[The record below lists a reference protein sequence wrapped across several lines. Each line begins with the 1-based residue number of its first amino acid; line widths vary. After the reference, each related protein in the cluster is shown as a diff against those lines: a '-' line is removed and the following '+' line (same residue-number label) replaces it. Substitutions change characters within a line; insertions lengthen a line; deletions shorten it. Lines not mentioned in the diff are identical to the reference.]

1 MSAGYPG
8 KLNRIERLLRTLT
21 IVRAGEGRCVLLFSA
36 HVFLM
41 MAAYYLIKALRE
53 SFLLS
58 ESGAEL
64 RSYAVAANGLI
75 LMLLIPLYSAL
86 RRVVDNAPLVVTVM
100 AFFAGNLL
108 LFLLAYPLHAAWFG
122 TAFFIW
128 VGVFGLVVSA
138 QFWALAAS
146 AFNTKSGQRLF
157 PVIMLGASLGALT
170 GAEVTDLLID
180 RFGAA
185 PLLALGGVVLA
196 VSAAIVFP
204 AMRAIPPASA
214 STIDSTGLRHTT
226 SIAGG
231 FRVVFSDRYL
241 MLVALFVVLLNCI
254 VSTGDFLLASLVQ
267 QRANALG
274 AVATLAR
281 EAYIGSFYARYH
293 FWVTLIGVLLQMFV
307 VSRVYRAIG
316 VRGALLVLPVIALFV
331 YGGIAFVPIFSV
343 VWLAKVLEASTNF
356 SLMTTTQQALYLPTS
371 PLAKYDGK
379 MTIDTFFWRFGDVVQ
394 AGLVYVGLRVF
405 DFTTT
410 QFALLNTLLTAA
422 WVVLAFAIGLR
433 YVSLVRTEVANTA
446 PVRVHELANVP
457 WRSGQVLAHELD
469 ADAFYDADPGDVLR
483 FAACQEDGSPLPE
496 WLNFDEQC
504 GSFSGIPPD
513 HAPEQLVIEVTAIDF
528 DGARASGSVVLFRS
542 NDVRS

>member
-1 MSAGYPG
+1 MTAGYPG
-8 KLNRIERLLRTLT
+8 KLNRVERLLRMLT
-21 IVRAGEGRCVLLFSA
+21 VVRAGEGRCVLLFAA

-58 ESGAEL
+58 ESGAEV

-100 AFFAGNLL
+100 VFFAGNLL

-122 TAFFIW
+122 TAFFVW

-138 QFWALAAS
+138 QFWAFAAS

-185 PLLALGGVVLA
+185 PLLALGGIVLA
-196 VSAAIVFP
+196 ASAAIVFP

-214 STIDSTGLRHTT
+214 STIDSIGVRTT
-226 SIAGG
+226 RSIAGG

-254 VSTGDFLLASLVQ
+254 VSTGDFLMASLVR
-267 QRANALG
+267 QRADALG
-274 AVATLAR
+274 AVTTLTR
-281 EAYIGSFYARYH
+281 EAFIGSFYAKFH
-293 FWVTLIGVLLQMFV
+293 FWVTLVGVLLQMFV
-307 VSRVYRAIG
+307 VSRVYRSIG
-316 VRGALLVLPVIALFV
+316 VRGALLVLPIIALFV
-331 YGGIAFVPIFSV
+331 YGGVAFVPIFSV
-343 VWLAKVLEASTNF
+343 VWLAKMFEASTNF

-371 PLAKYDGK
+371 PVAKYDGK

-394 AGLVYVGLRVF
+394 AGLVYAGLRVYE
-405 DFTTT
+405 FTTP
-410 QFALLNTLLTAA
+410 QFAVLNMLLAAVWILLA
-422 WVVLAFAIGLR
+422 VAIGRR

-446 PVRVHELANVP
+446 PVRVHELANIP
-457 WRSGQVLAHELD
+457 WRSGESLVHELD

-483 FAACQEDGSPLPE
+483 FAARQHDGSPLPE
-496 WLNFDEQC
+496 WLTFDEQC
-504 GSFSGIPPD
+504 GAFSGIPPD
-513 HAPEQLVIEVTAIDF
+513 HAPERLIIEVTAIDF
-528 DGARASGSVVLFRS
+528 DGARASANLVIFRS
-542 NDVRS
+542 S